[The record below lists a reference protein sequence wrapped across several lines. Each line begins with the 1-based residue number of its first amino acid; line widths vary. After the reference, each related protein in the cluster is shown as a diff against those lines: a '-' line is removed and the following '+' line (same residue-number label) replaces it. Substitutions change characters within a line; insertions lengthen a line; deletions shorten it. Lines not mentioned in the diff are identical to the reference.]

1 VILEIK
7 GLTKVFQGLT
17 AVNNVSFSVEE
28 GIIKALIGP
37 NGAGKTTLFNM
48 VSGLLTPSN
57 GTLRFKGEEINP
69 YPPHER
75 AKMGLSRTFQII
87 RPFAEMSVLEN
98 VMVGCHLRTQTG
110 LIAAALRLPR
120 CRLDERK
127 ALEKAMQEL
136 EFLGLGNKAYQL
148 AGSLPMGEQRLME
161 IARALA
167 TDPLLV
173 LFDEPAAGLNEKETD
188 RLAEDLLKIK
198 ERSITILLVEHD
210 MRMVMKVSD
219 EIVVINYG
227 TMIAQGTPSEIRS
240 NPEVIIAYLGKS

>member
-1 VILEIK
+1 MILEIK

-48 VSGLLTPSN
+48 VSGLLTPSK

-69 YPPHER
+69 YPPYER

-98 VMVGCHLRTQTG
+98 VMVGCHLRTRTG

-127 ALEKAMQEL
+127 ARAKAMQEL

-188 RLAEDLLKIK
+188 HLAEDLLKIK
-198 ERSITILLVEHD
+198 ERGITILLVEHD
-210 MRMVMKVSD
+210 MRIVMKVSD

-227 TMIAQGTPSEIRS
+227 TMIAQGSPSVIRS

>member
-1 VILEIK
+1 MILEIK

-17 AVNNVSFSVEE
+17 AVSDVSFSVEK

-48 VSGLLTPSN
+48 VTGLLTPTS
-57 GTLRFKGEEINP
+57 GTIRFKEEEINP

-75 AKMGLSRTFQII
+75 AKLGLSRTFQII

-98 VMVGCHLRTQTG
+98 VMVGCHLRTRTG
-110 LIAAALRLPR
+110 LIAAALRLPL

-127 ALEKAMQEL
+127 AREKAMQEL

-188 RLAEDLLKIK
+188 HLAEDLLKIK
-198 ERSITILLVEHD
+198 ERDITILLVEHD
-210 MRMVMKVSD
+210 MRIVMKVSD

-240 NPEVIIAYLGKS
+240 NPEVIVAYLGK

>member
-1 VILEIK
+1 MILEIK

-17 AVNNVSFSVEE
+17 AVSDVSFSVEK

-48 VSGLLTPSN
+48 VTGLLTPTS
-57 GTLRFKGEEINP
+57 GTIRFKGEEINP

-75 AKMGLSRTFQII
+75 AKLGLSRTFQII

-98 VMVGCHLRTQTG
+98 VMVGCHLRTRTG
-110 LIAAALRLPR
+110 LIAAALRLPL

-127 ALEKAMQEL
+127 AREKAMQEL

-188 RLAEDLLKIK
+188 HLAEDLLKIK
-198 ERSITILLVEHD
+198 ERDITILLVEHD
-210 MRMVMKVSD
+210 MRIVMKVSD

-240 NPEVIIAYLGKS
+240 NPEVIVAYLGK

>member
-17 AVNNVSFSVEE
+17 AVDNVSFSVEK

-48 VSGLLTPSN
+48 VSGLLTPSK

-98 VMVGCHLRTQTG
+98 VMVGCHLRTKTG
-110 LIAAALRLPR
+110 LIAAAFRLPR
-120 CRLDERK
+120 CRLDEQK
-127 ALEKAMQEL
+127 AREKAMQEL
-136 EFLGLGNKAYQL
+136 EFLGLGNKAYQF

-188 RLAEDLLKIK
+188 HLAEDLLKIK
-198 ERSITILLVEHD
+198 ERGITILLVEHD
-210 MRMVMKVSD
+210 MRIVMKVSD

>member
-48 VSGLLTPSN
+48 VSGLLTPSK

-69 YPPHER
+69 YPPYER

-98 VMVGCHLRTQTG
+98 VMVGCHLRTRTG

-127 ALEKAMQEL
+127 AREKAMQEL
-136 EFLGLGNKAYQL
+136 EFLDLGNKAFQL

-188 RLAEDLLKIK
+188 HLAEDLLKIK
-198 ERSITILLVEHD
+198 GRGITILLVEHD
-210 MRMVMKVSD
+210 MRIVMKVSD

>member
-1 VILEIK
+1 MILEIK

-17 AVNNVSFSVEE
+17 AVSDVSFSVEK

-48 VSGLLTPSN
+48 VTGLLTPTS
-57 GTLRFKGEEINP
+57 GTIRFKGEEINP

-75 AKMGLSRTFQII
+75 AKLGLSRTFQII

-98 VMVGCHLRTQTG
+98 VMVGCHLRTRTG
-110 LIAAALRLPR
+110 LIAAALRLPL

-127 ALEKAMQEL
+127 AREKAMQEL

-188 RLAEDLLKIK
+188 HLAEDLLKIK
-198 ERSITILLVEHD
+198 ERGITILLVEHD
-210 MRMVMKVSD
+210 MRIVMKVSD

-227 TMIAQGTPSEIRS
+227 TMIAKGTPSEIRS
-240 NPEVIIAYLGKS
+240 NPEVIVAYLGK

>member
-1 VILEIK
+1 
-7 GLTKVFQGLT
+7 
-17 AVNNVSFSVEE
+17 
-28 GIIKALIGP
+28 LIGP

-48 VSGLLTPSN
+48 VSGLLTPSK

-69 YPPHER
+69 YPPYER

-98 VMVGCHLRTQTG
+98 VMVGCHLRTRTG

-127 ALEKAMQEL
+127 AREKAMQEL
-136 EFLGLGNKAYQL
+136 EFLDLGNKAFQL

-188 RLAEDLLKIK
+188 HLAEDLLKIK
-198 ERSITILLVEHD
+198 GRGITILLVEHD
-210 MRMVMKVSD
+210 MRIVMKVSD

>member
-1 VILEIK
+1 VILEIN

-17 AVNNVSFSVEE
+17 AVSDVSFGVEK
-28 GIIKALIGP
+28 GTIKALIGP

-48 VSGLLTPSN
+48 VSGLLTPTS
-57 GTLRFKGEEINP
+57 GTIQFKGEEINP

-75 AKMGLSRTFQII
+75 AKLGLSRTFQII

-98 VMVGCHLRTQTG
+98 VMVGCHLRTRTG
-110 LIAAALRLPR
+110 LIAAALRLPL

-127 ALEKAMQEL
+127 AREKAIQEL

-173 LFDEPAAGLNEKETD
+173 LIDEPAAGLNEKETD
-188 RLAEDLLKIK
+188 HLAEDLIKIK
-198 ERSITILLVEHD
+198 ERGITILLVEHD
-210 MRMVMKVSD
+210 MRIVMKVSD
-219 EIVVINYG
+219 EIAVINYG
-227 TMIAQGTPSEIRS
+227 MMIAQGTPSEIRS
-240 NPEVIIAYLGKS
+240 NPEVIVAYLGK

>member
-17 AVNNVSFSVEE
+17 AVSDVSFSVEK

-48 VSGLLTPSN
+48 VTGLLTPTS
-57 GTLRFKGEEINP
+57 GTIRFKGEEINP

-75 AKMGLSRTFQII
+75 AKLGLSRTFQII

-98 VMVGCHLRTQTG
+98 VMVGCHLRTRTG
-110 LIAAALRLPR
+110 LIAAALRLPL

-127 ALEKAMQEL
+127 AREKAMQEL

-188 RLAEDLLKIK
+188 HLAEDLLKIK
-198 ERSITILLVEHD
+198 ERDITILLVEHD
-210 MRMVMKVSD
+210 MRIVMKVSD

-240 NPEVIIAYLGKS
+240 NPEVIVAYLGK

>member
-1 VILEIK
+1 
-7 GLTKVFQGLT
+7 
-17 AVNNVSFSVEE
+17 VEK

-48 VSGLLTPSN
+48 VTGLLTPTS
-57 GTLRFKGEEINP
+57 GTIRFKGEEINP

-75 AKMGLSRTFQII
+75 AKLGLSRTFQII

-98 VMVGCHLRTQTG
+98 VMVGCHLRTRTG
-110 LIAAALRLPR
+110 LIAAALRLPL

-127 ALEKAMQEL
+127 AREKAMQEL

-188 RLAEDLLKIK
+188 HLAEDLLKIK
-198 ERSITILLVEHD
+198 ERDITILLVEHD
-210 MRMVMKVSD
+210 MRIVMKVSD

-240 NPEVIIAYLGKS
+240 NPEVIVAYLGK

>member
-1 VILEIK
+1 M
-7 GLTKVFQGLT
+7 
-17 AVNNVSFSVEE
+17 AVSHVDFGVSPRTIE
-28 GIIKALIGP
+28 ALIGP
-37 NGAGKTTLFNM
+37 NGAGKTTIFNM
-48 VSGLLTPSN
+48 VTGLLTPTR
-57 GTLRFKGEEINP
+57 GKIYFKGEEMNS
-69 YPPHER
+69 YPPHIR
-75 AKMGLSRTFQII
+75 ASKGLSRTFQII

-120 CRLDERK
+120 CRLDERR
-127 ALEKAMQEL
+127 AREKAMHEL

-188 RLAEDLLKIK
+188 QLAEDLLKIK
-198 ERSITILLVEHD
+198 ERGLTILLVEHD
-210 MRMVMKVSD
+210 MRIVMKVSD

-227 TMIAQGTPSEIRS
+227 TMIAQGVPSEIRS
-240 NPEVIIAYLGKS
+240 NPDVITAYLGKS

>member
-1 VILEIK
+1 MILEIK

-17 AVNNVSFSVEE
+17 AVSDVSFSVEK

-48 VSGLLTPSN
+48 VTGLLTPTS
-57 GTLRFKGEEINP
+57 GTIRFKGEEINL

-75 AKMGLSRTFQII
+75 AKLGLSRTFQII

-98 VMVGCHLRTQTG
+98 VMVGCHLRTRTG
-110 LIAAALRLPR
+110 LIAAALRLPL

-127 ALEKAMQEL
+127 AREKAMQEL

-188 RLAEDLLKIK
+188 HLAEDLLKIK
-198 ERSITILLVEHD
+198 ERGITILLVEHD
-210 MRMVMKVSD
+210 MRIVMKVSD

-227 TMIAQGTPSEIRS
+227 TMIAKGTPSEIRS
-240 NPEVIIAYLGKS
+240 NPEVIVAYLGK

>member
-17 AVNNVSFSVEE
+17 AVSDVSFGVGER
-28 GIIKALIGP
+28 IIKALIGP

-48 VSGLLTPSN
+48 VSGLLTPTR
-57 GTLRFKGEEINP
+57 GTIRFKGEEINS
-69 YPPHER
+69 YPPHQR
-75 AKMGLSRTFQII
+75 AKLGLSRTFQII
-87 RPFAEMSVLEN
+87 RPFAEMTVLEN
-98 VMVGCHLRTQTG
+98 VMVGCHLRTRTG
-110 LIAAALRLPR
+110 LIAAAFRLPL
-120 CRLDERK
+120 CRFDERK
-127 ALEKAMQEL
+127 AKEKAIQEL
-136 EFLGLGNKAYQL
+136 EFLGLEDKAYQL

-161 IARALA
+161 IARSLA

-188 RLAEDLLKIK
+188 HLAEDLLKI
-198 ERSITILLVEHD
+198 RGRGITILLVEHD

-227 TMIAQGTPSEIRS
+227 MMIAQGTPSEIRN
-240 NPEVIIAYLGKS
+240 NPEVITAYLGKS

>member
-1 VILEIK
+1 MILEIN

-17 AVNNVSFSVEE
+17 AVSDVSFGVEK
-28 GIIKALIGP
+28 GTIKALIGP

-48 VSGLLTPSN
+48 VSGLLTPTS
-57 GTLRFKGEEINP
+57 GTIQFKGEEINP

-75 AKMGLSRTFQII
+75 AKLGLSRTFQII

-98 VMVGCHLRTQTG
+98 VMVGCHLRTRTG
-110 LIAAALRLPR
+110 LIAAALRLPL

-127 ALEKAMQEL
+127 AREKAMQEL

-173 LFDEPAAGLNEKETD
+173 LIDEPAAGLNEKETD
-188 RLAEDLLKIK
+188 HLAEDLLKIK
-198 ERSITILLVEHD
+198 ERGITILLVEHD
-210 MRMVMKVSD
+210 MRIVMKVSD
-219 EIVVINYG
+219 EIAVINYG
-227 TMIAQGTPSEIRS
+227 MMIAQGTPSEIRS
-240 NPEVIIAYLGKS
+240 NPEVVVAYLGK